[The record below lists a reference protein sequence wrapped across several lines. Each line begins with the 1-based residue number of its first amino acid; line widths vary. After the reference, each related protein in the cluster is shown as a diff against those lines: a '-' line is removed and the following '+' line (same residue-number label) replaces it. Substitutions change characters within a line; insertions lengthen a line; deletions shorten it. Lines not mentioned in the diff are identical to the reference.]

1 MKFYAGLQKSI
12 NTRDAAVQCDLP
24 AERPLMIDAGI
35 QCKRLCAP
43 VSSSPVIVQSESEV
57 SDLENPRDTSFH
69 ALSPESTSS

>member
-1 MKFYAGLQKSI
+1 MI
-12 NTRDAAVQCDLP
+12 N
-24 AERPLMIDAGI
+24 AGI